1 MGSMSAAPS
10 ATASPQPPPPSLP
23 PLRTRKPD
31 FFDRVHAFW
40 QRVTEGLE
48 LQQLW
53 AQFQTEARSGYR
65 LYSRDVEA
73 RSAQPHPDVKPTRWQ
88 TAKEFFWAILMKLS
102 PAKRVILLLGLVML
116 LMGSLQFNTGDVRT
130 TIDLRTIGGL
140 LILML
145 LILET
150 ADRVVM
156 KRDLEIAREIQHWLV
171 PSEPP
176 IVPGLDIDFVTRPAN
191 TVAGDYYD
199 VVPRVEPGK
208 YLIAVADVA
217 GKSMPAALLMATF
230 QASLKTLSLASPS
243 LPDLVLGLNRYA
255 CDHSIHGTRFT
266 TAFLAEYDSASLL
279 LTYVNAGHNPPVL
292 LRGADVL
299 HLTEGGVPLGILQ
312 DAKYDSAQVQLR
324 PGDLLAIYTDGVV
337 EAENVAGQEFG
348 ENLMINSLRSVP
360 GGTAK
365 QAIRQLMVNIEGF
378 VATAPQH
385 DDITCLLL
393 RCTA

>member
-1 MGSMSAAPS
+1 MSAAPP
-10 ATASPQPPPPSLP
+10 ATAPPPPTRP
-23 PLRTRKPD
+23 PFHTPRHG
-31 FFDRVHAFW
+31 FFDRLHAFW

-65 LYSRDVEA
+65 LYSRDVQA
-73 RSAQPHPDVKPTRWQ
+73 RSPQPQPGVKARRWQ
-88 TAKEFFWAILMKLS
+88 TAKDFFWAILMKLS
-102 PAKRVILLLGLVML
+102 PAKRVLLLIGLVML
-116 LMGSLQFNTGDVRT
+116 LMGSVQFTTGNTQSSL
-130 TIDLRTIGGL
+130 DLRSLGGL
-140 LILML
+140 LILLL

-171 PSEPP
+171 PSVPP

-199 VVPRVEPGK
+199 VVPRAEPGK
-208 YLIAVADVA
+208 YLVAVADVA

-230 QASLKTLSLASPS
+230 QASLKTLCVASPS
-243 LPDLVLGLNRYA
+243 LLDLVYGLNHYA
-255 CDHSIHGTRFT
+255 CDHSIQGTRFT
-266 TAFLAEYDSASLL
+266 TAFIAEYDSANCM

-292 LRGADVL
+292 LRGAEVI

-312 DAKYDSAQVQLR
+312 DAKYDSGQIQLR
-324 PGDLLAIYTDGVV
+324 SGDLLAIYTDGVV

-365 QAIRQLMVNIEGF
+365 QVIRQLMVNIEGF

-385 DDITCLLL
+385 DDITCLVM
-393 RCTA
+393 RCTP